1 MTVLGAISTKSLAL
15 SYIMAESTCGQ
26 SFIKLIEH
34 ISKNE
39 NLRTTIL
46 VCDNHKAHYNKEAKA
61 MMSELGLEVCFMPPS
76 SSPLNP
82 IEQVWS
88 VFKHRIRRSFLA
100 PGGQSC
106 SDSELVE
113 LCDFILTRIG

>member
-1 MTVLGAISTKSLAL
+1 MI
-15 SYIMAESTCGQ
+15 
-26 SFIKLIEH
+26 
-34 ISKNE
+34 
-39 NLRTTIL
+39 
-46 VCDNHKAHYNKEAKA
+46 D
-61 MMSELGLEVCFMPPS
+61 ELGVEVCFMPPS

-106 SDSELVE
+106 TDSELVD
-113 LCDFILTRIG
+113 LCDFILSGIWQRELQAAFDYMMIIYLMSMRHGQPDSLSK